1 METATRFRNQRT
13 NNPLASNQPQG
24 NGVDEVL
31 RDAQLVVGD
40 ERRLSPRRRPVKTLR
55 YVGDVGESTTSQRR
69 ASRGN
74 HSTNL
79 INVDQSVDGFE
90 ASHIFVEQRRSG
102 HHDRNHS
109 SDIQRLA
116 CADPQRNLARPN
128 NNSTGANTVDPS
140 ASYAPTK
147 ANRNYNLTLKHA
159 W

>member
-69 ASRGN
+69 ASREN
-74 HSTNL
+74 HNKKL
-79 INVDQSVDGFE
+79 IN
-90 ASHIFVEQRRSG
+90 
-102 HHDRNHS
+102 
-109 SDIQRLA
+109 SD
-116 CADPQRNLARPN
+116 
-128 NNSTGANTVDPS
+128 
-140 ASYAPTK
+140 
-147 ANRNYNLTLKHA
+147 
-159 W
+159 